1 METSVRRL
9 TRAEVNYTQEAWSIQ
24 NTALAGGCRVVK
36 LNQIVFF
43 ATETGDAWMLDPA
56 DALAACLARG
66 HVNRPLPIWETG
78 TKLRVKWNLEYRIDG
93 ESFSVREQDGGAT
106 ETIIGY
112 PTREIERMIREY
124 PAEPKEK
131 IAELFSVLERFEKT
145 GRNDPCPCGSGR
157 KYKKCCLARD
167 EARVHQNAADREMNG
182 VTRAEAAPSLVE
194 EAEAEFPGAAP
205 EILDDGKVETE
216 QQEEWEVK
224 LDQAWV
230 EFDSLSDPTTEQMNG
245 FLGQLL
251 EQPFDAT
258 EWGEVLHRFA
268 RGKHADL
275 PGVYRRISAG
285 VRRNQGKGSGFF
297 YWAAMEVFT
306 GQGLDQLLPE
316 VAADYQQIDG
326 QSYDPEALDPVE
338 FYLIAGGFDAQ
349 ALKLAE
355 HFLPI
360 ERANK
365 ELMPGVVAG
374 DCGLIFE
381 LRVGESL
388 RAGMFPGTSPQALAE
403 SLHRGLEDEIDA
415 DSARAA
421 AEIVCGRAPPLG
433 WTRPEFALVAGDIS
447 TSEFAWH
454 ESLRLHGTLIRVA
467 QEAWQLEKQPPGGAL
482 RGLSLLL
489 DSVYQSKGSRPKKSK
504 RKGGNLLDLL
514 NPAGLESRIARSCGG
529 LVHVSEPCARL
540 QIQTYALL
548 SRCALRH
555 GLISA
560 VDADCLERELT
571 RLRRPLTEAS

>member
-1 METSVRRL
+1 M
-9 TRAEVNYTQEAWSIQ
+9 
-24 NTALAGGCRVVK
+24 
-36 LNQIVFF
+36 
-43 ATETGDAWMLDPA
+43 
-56 DALAACLARG
+56 
-66 HVNRPLPIWETG
+66 
-78 TKLRVKWNLEYRIDG
+78 
-93 ESFSVREQDGGAT
+93 
-106 ETIIGY
+106 
-112 PTREIERMIREY
+112 
-124 PAEPKEK
+124 
-131 IAELFSVLERFEKT
+131 
-145 GRNDPCPCGSGR
+145 
-157 KYKKCCLARD
+157 
-167 EARVHQNAADREMNG
+167 
-182 VTRAEAAPSLVE
+182 
-194 EAEAEFPGAAP
+194 
-205 EILDDGKVETE
+205 
-216 QQEEWEVK
+216 
-224 LDQAWV
+224 
-230 EFDSLSDPTTEQMNG
+230 
-245 FLGQLL
+245 
-251 EQPFDAT
+251 
-258 EWGEVLHRFA
+258 
-268 RGKHADL
+268 
-275 PGVYRRISAG
+275 
-285 VRRNQGKGSGFF
+285 
-297 YWAAMEVFT
+297 
-306 GQGLDQLLPE
+306 
-316 VAADYQQIDG
+316 
-326 QSYDPEALDPVE
+326 
-338 FYLIAGGFDAQ
+338 IAGGFDAQ

-514 NPAGLESRIARSCGG
+514 NPAGLESRIARNCGG